1 MIRASEDEV
10 ACMKK
15 KEGTNDAGTLSR
27 FAKFVHKAAANSLFQ
42 LQCQVGKQGS

>member
-10 ACMKK
+10 AFMKK
-15 KEGTNDAGTLSR
+15 KGTNDAGTLSR

-42 LQCQVGKQGS
+42 PQCQVGKQGS